1 MIPIALQLSPR
12 QQNRQQNTI
21 YLPSHVKIG
30 ANGIFYYRFVYPEPL
45 RALTG
50 KRELKRSLGKDYGQ
64 MQQTAWQLNACI
76 TLLVQ
81 SWNEVRRAMADD
93 SDNSKKIEA
102 LKANIL
108 NHLLQA
114 RGNTDSKFAFMS
126 SYMTAQSVK
135 SLSLN
140 VQSLLSTLI
149 ADAKP
154 EDMRNAGLTPEY
166 LQGVIQQMDTVKPGL
181 TLNQL
186 LDKWIED
193 KQGAKKSDKTINAY
207 NTAKSELLWAFG
219 SRKEAASLTVSDLQ
233 EYKQFWRGDVPMLE
247 YRKEKKLKLKSI
259 ISGDYDKPTEYLQ
272 DKSKANKLLNIR
284 GFFRWAYVNH
294 HLSTNFADLLR
305 DMGFQDSI
313 NVVPSMPDEM
323 ISKLYELIEPYK
335 ERDGSQKDGRY
346 KYWVFLLMLYTGA
359 RAGEVCQLATSDI
372 LLPGAPDP
380 SDLNGLRKLAMP
392 CIRFCKRSA
401 NKQSVKNES
410 SQRVIPIHS
419 NLIKRGFL
427 DYVIERKNNNKK
439 MLFDVTYTRGNGW
452 AGKVSEFYNER
463 IRKHF
468 PAAKATLEST
478 RHNVE
483 TIFDLLPSNS
493 QEAKIAARITG
504 RKVVEHNQVR
514 RRYVDIY
521 TPEQMQPIIEMIR
534 YSVLGDAPYTNERLT
549 YK

>member
-1 MIPIALQLSPR
+1 MIPITLHLYSKR
-12 QQNRQQNTI
+12 QNRQQNTI

-30 ANGIFYYRFVYPEPL
+30 ASGIFQFRYVVPAVL
-45 RALTG
+45 RPIVG
-50 KRELKRSLGKDYGQ
+50 KREIKYSLGKDYRQ
-64 MQQTAWQLNACI
+64 MQEQAWHLNARIKLMLECWHDVRQSQMEI
-76 TLLVQ
+76 DANTTDKLQQLVLTILQRATDRGDINGLGLAQMMSRQ
-81 SWNEVRRAMADD
+81 SAYSAT
-93 SDNSKKIEA
+93 S
-102 LKANIL
+102 NI
-108 NHLLQA
+108 
-114 RGNTDSKFAFMS
+114 
-126 SYMTAQSVK
+126 
-135 SLSLN
+135 
-140 VQSLLSTLI
+140 QSLFDMLLR
-149 ADAKP
+149 DARP
-154 EDMRNAGLTPEY
+154 EDVQNAGLTPEY
-166 LQGVIQQMDTVKPGL
+166 LDGIKLQLMQQKKPGV
-181 TLNQL
+181 TLEKL

-233 EYKQFWRGDVPMLE
+233 EYKKFWRGDVPMLE
-247 YRKEKKLKLKSI
+247 YRKAKKLKLKTV
-259 ISGDYDKPTEYLQ
+259 ISGEYERPTEYLQ

-294 HLSTNFADLLR
+294 HLNTNYADLLR

-335 ERDGSQKDGRY
+335 ERDSSQKDGRY
-346 KYWVFLLMLYTGA
+346 KYWVFLLMLYTRA

-372 LLPGAPDP
+372 LLPGEPDP
-380 SDLNGLRKLAMP
+380 SDLNGLRKLTMP
-392 CIRFCKRSA
+392 CIRFGKGS

-419 NLIKRGFL
+419 SLIKRGFL
-427 DYVIERKNNNKK
+427 DYVADRKNNSKE
-439 MLFDVTYTRGNGW
+439 MLFDVTYTKANGW

-468 PAAKATLEST
+468 PASKATLEST

-483 TIFDLLPSNS
+483 TIFDSLPSNS

-521 TPEQMQPIIEMIR
+521 TPEQMQPIVEMIR
-534 YSVLGDAPYTNERLT
+534 YSVLGDTPFE
-549 YK
+549 K

>member
-1 MIPIALQLSPR
+1 MIPITLHLHSKR
-12 QQNRQQNTI
+12 QNRQQNTI

-30 ANGIFYYRFVYPEPL
+30 ASGIFQFRYVVPAVL
-45 RALTG
+45 RPIVG
-50 KRELKRSLGKDYGQ
+50 KREIKYSLGKDYRQ
-64 MQQTAWQLNACI
+64 MQEQAWHLNARIKLMLECWHDVRQSQMEI
-76 TLLVQ
+76 DANTTDKLQQLVLTILQRATDRGDINGLGLAQMMSRQ
-81 SWNEVRRAMADD
+81 SAYSAT
-93 SDNSKKIEA
+93 S
-102 LKANIL
+102 NI
-108 NHLLQA
+108 
-114 RGNTDSKFAFMS
+114 
-126 SYMTAQSVK
+126 
-135 SLSLN
+135 
-140 VQSLLSTLI
+140 QSLFDMLLR
-149 ADAKP
+149 DARP
-154 EDMRNAGLTPEY
+154 EDVQNAGLTPEY
-166 LQGVIQQMDTVKPGL
+166 LDGIKLQLMQQKKPGV
-181 TLNQL
+181 TLEKL

-233 EYKQFWRGDVPMLE
+233 EYKKFWRGDVPMLE

-305 DMGFQDSI
+305 DMGFKDSI
-313 NVVPSMPDEM
+313 NTVPSMPDEM
-323 ISKLYELIEPYK
+323 IKRLSELTEPHR

-346 KYWVFLLMLYTGA
+346 KYWVFQLMLYTGA

-372 LLPGAPDP
+372 LLPGEPDP
-380 SDLNGLRKLAMP
+380 SDLNGLRKLTMP
-392 CIRFCKRSA
+392 CIRFGKGS

-419 NLIKRGFL
+419 SLIKRGFI
-427 DYVIERKNNNKK
+427 DYVADRKNNSKE
-439 MLFDVTYTRGNGW
+439 MLFDVTYTKANGW

-483 TIFDLLPSNS
+483 TIFDSLPSNS

-521 TPEQMQPIIEMIR
+521 TPEQMQPIVEMIR
-534 YSVLGDAPYTNERLT
+534 YSVLGDTPFE
-549 YK
+549 KIMM